1 MKVAVL
7 SGKGGTGK
15 TLVAV
20 NLAAAAFDAVY
31 VDCDV
36 EEPNGH
42 LFFKPQE
49 LSEEKVSVKI
59 PYVLSNLCDGS
70 RHCVEFCRFHALAY
84 VNNKLMV
91 FEDICHSCGG
101 CSLVC
106 PNHAIK
112 EKYKV
117 IGRIVEGR
125 FENVEVLSGF
135 LNPGEV
141 SGMPIIKGLLQATK
155 QIDKTI
161 IIDCPPGSACPVME
175 SIRDADYCLLVAE
188 PTIFGTHNLG
198 MVHELVTVF
207 NKPFA
212 VILNKC
218 GDGENPAKT
227 YCLEHNIAIIAEIP
241 YDQQIADISSN
252 GYILVREN
260 SKYQKLFSDLLSN
273 VQARLKP

>member
-1 MKVAVL
+1 MKIAVL

-15 TLVAV
+15 TLMAV
-20 NLAAAAFDAVY
+20 NLASAALTSVY

-42 LFFKPQE
+42 LFFKPQQK
-49 LSEEKVSVKI
+49 SERTITVKI
-59 PYVLSNLCDGS
+59 PYVLTNLCDGS
-70 RHCVEFCRFHALAY
+70 RRCVDFCRFHALAY

-112 EKYKV
+112 EKDKA
-117 IGRIVEGR
+117 IGIISRGLS
-125 FENVEVLSGF
+125 ENVEVLSGF

-141 SGMPIIKGLLQATK
+141 SGMPIIKGLLDEAR
-155 QIDKTI
+155 QIDKLT

-175 SIRDADYCLLVAE
+175 SIRDADFCLLVAE
-188 PTIFGTHNLG
+188 PTIFGTHNLN
-198 MVHELVTVF
+198 MVHELVNVF

-218 GDGENPAKT
+218 GNGENPAKT
-227 YCLEHNIAIIAEIP
+227 YCLERNIPIIAEIP

-252 GYILVREN
+252 GHILVREN
-260 SKYQKLFSDLLSN
+260 NTYHKLFSTILFD
-273 VQARLKP
+273 VQARLKS